1 MKNILLLILSLGL
14 GLSVAAQQ
22 SPCTPLAS
30 LQDSTFGLWPDTTQN
45 LPLAVKEVYYEE
57 HIQIKTPNTVGE
69 VMGSPFYIDD
79 YPLINLAPL
88 GIDSIKL
95 VSVEG
100 LPESMSAYLSQPDSI
115 FEGNTVACVTLYG
128 TPTADEVGQH
138 DIILNIDGWISVV
151 LVGTLSLYE
160 SLGDY
165 EKIEGYKLI
174 VQSSASL
181 DEEGEI
187 TSFTLSQNAPN
198 PFSNTT
204 TIELYSKDY
213 SNYEFVIADLMGKIV
228 HKETINAVVGLNTI
242 EVDASS
248 YESGMYFYRIRN
260 GQDVLTKKMI
270 IQDY

>member
-1 MKNILLLILSLGL
+1 MKNILLLTISLVFGFSAL
-14 GLSVAAQQ
+14 AQQ
-22 SPCTPLAS
+22 NPCEPQAN
-30 LQDSTFGLWPDTTQN
+30 LQDSTYGLWPDTTQN

-69 VMGSPFYIDD
+69 VMGDPFYVDD
-79 YPLINLAPL
+79 VPFVNLAPL
-88 GIDSIKL
+88 NIDIIKL
-95 VSVEG
+95 ISIEG
-100 LPESMSAYLSQPDSI
+100 LPESMSAYLSNQDSI

-138 DIILNIDGWISVV
+138 DIVLNIDGWISIP
-151 LVGTLSLYE
+151 LFGTLSLFE

-165 EKIEGYKLI
+165 EKIDGYKLI

-181 DEEGEI
+181 EEGEN
-187 TSFTLSQNAPN
+187 TTFTLSQNAPN

-213 SNYEFVIADLMGKIV
+213 SNYEFLVVDLMGKVV

-242 EVDASS
+242 EVVASS
-248 YESGMYFYRIRN
+248 YEAGMYFYSIRN

-270 IQDY
+270 IQDF